1 MDPDP
6 DCVLG
11 VLAYENTYSKSFL
24 TEISG
29 CLTDLADTIAT
40 LRVDLGLHA
49 SERGDHVLERAAGM
63 SGFSAAQL
71 KTFVAF
77 CVQRY
82 NDKRIEPGAYDSFD
96 FSISTRRASS
106 TASVIAKL

>member
-1 MDPDP
+1 MAGLVDPDP

-24 TEISG
+24 TEISA
-29 CLTDLADTIAT
+29 CLTDLAAAT
-40 LRVDLGLHA
+40 AALRLNLGLPA
-49 SERGDHVLERAAGM
+49 SQRGDHMLERAAGM
-63 SGFSAAQL
+63 ACLSASQL

-82 NDKRIEPGAYDSFD
+82 NDKRIEPGAHWVLPTS
-96 FSISTRRASS
+96 AVPCCWSS
-106 TASVIAKL
+106 